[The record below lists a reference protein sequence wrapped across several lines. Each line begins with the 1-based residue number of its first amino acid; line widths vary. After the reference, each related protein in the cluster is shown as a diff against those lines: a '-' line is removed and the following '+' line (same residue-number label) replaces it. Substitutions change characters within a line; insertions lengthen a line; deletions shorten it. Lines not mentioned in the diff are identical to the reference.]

1 MPARD
6 RAAPAALIR
15 SRSSSVGWNSRHVTN
30 RLDELSDTLPL
41 IVEAFN
47 DVRARLTKTILALV
61 GSHSGT
67 LMKTVLIIDDNP
79 VITNIYRGK
88 LSAGGLHTEIA
99 SNGEEGLEMLDRC
112 KPDVVLLDLM
122 LPKVNGMDVLK
133 RIRARAEY
141 KTLPVVVFSNSY
153 STDVM
158 QQAWGFGA
166 TDVLHKSSTTPQNVV
181 LALVRAIANSAASST
196 PAVAPSVATEAPSS
210 PESQMPTL
218 LQRLATGRLARR
230 ARILYGWFAR
240 RASQSRSPNRW

>member
-1 MPARD
+1 
-6 RAAPAALIR
+6 
-15 SRSSSVGWNSRHVTN
+15 
-30 RLDELSDTLPL
+30 
-41 IVEAFN
+41 
-47 DVRARLTKTILALV
+47 
-61 GSHSGT
+61 
-67 LMKTVLIIDDNP
+67 MKTVLIIDDNP

-99 SNGEEGLEMLDRC
+99 SNGEQGLEMLDRC

-133 RIRARAEY
+133 RIRARPEY

-181 LALVRAIANSAASST
+181 LALVRAIANSTAAST
-196 PAVAPSVATEAPSS
+196 PAGAQSVAAEAPSS
-210 PESQMPTL
+210 PENQMPTL
-218 LQRLATGRLARR
+218 LQRLATGDVATASADFVRLVRAGVSKDLFSEPVVKLFAALEVLVTAAEQMTEGPERDQFHDSIRAVARV
-230 ARILYGWFAR
+230 ARTMASR
-240 RASQSRSPNRW
+240 RVGIEETKNSPQSQQR